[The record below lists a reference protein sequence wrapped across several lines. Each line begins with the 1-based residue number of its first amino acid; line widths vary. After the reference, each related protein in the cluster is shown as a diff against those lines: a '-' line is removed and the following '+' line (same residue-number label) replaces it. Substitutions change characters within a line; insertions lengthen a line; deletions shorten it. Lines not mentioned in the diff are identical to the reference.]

1 MSRWLRGVV
10 LAALAVQTAALA
22 GCGGPPPP
30 PPTVI
35 TLSLSATNDVNP
47 TEAGAGAPV
56 VVRIYQLASPSA
68 FGNAEFFQL
77 FNQDQATL
85 SADLVK
91 RDDIVLAPGQSKQV
105 TLQPTDQVKA
115 IGLLAAYRAYASAT
129 WRTVVDVTPH
139 KTTQVTVT
147 VGRTGIVVKQA
158 AAKGGS

>member
-1 MSRWLRGVV
+1 M
-10 LAALAVQTAALA
+10 AARRRP
-22 GCGGPPPP
+22 GRIGGPDGSPCGVRWSA
-30 PPTVI
+30 PT
-35 TLSLSATNDVNP
+35 TAD
-47 TEAGAGAPV
+47 GAGAPV

-115 IGLLAAYRAYASAT
+115 IGLLAAYRAY
-129 WRTVVDVTPH
+129 
-139 KTTQVTVT
+139 
-147 VGRTGIVVKQA
+147 
-158 AAKGGS
+158 

>member
-1 MSRWLRGVV
+1 M
-10 LAALAVQTAALA
+10 
-22 GCGGPPPP
+22 
-30 PPTVI
+30 
-35 TLSLSATNDVNP
+35 
-47 TEAGAGAPV
+47 
-56 VVRIYQLASPSA
+56 
-68 FGNAEFFQL
+68 
-77 FNQDQATL
+77 
-85 SADLVK
+85 K
-91 RDDIVLAPGQSKQV
+91 RDDIVVAPGQSKQV